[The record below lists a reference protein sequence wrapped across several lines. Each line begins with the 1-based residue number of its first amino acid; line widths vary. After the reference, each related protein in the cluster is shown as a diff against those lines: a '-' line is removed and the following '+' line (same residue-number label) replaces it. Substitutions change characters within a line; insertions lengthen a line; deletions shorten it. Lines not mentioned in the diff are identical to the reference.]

1 MVKELKGK
9 FQLLCQIHLH
19 CLQTMPSDTPVKVSP
34 VAAKGIIKPVAA
46 YTSSACTLSLTWSEL
61 LKGQNSSPFN
71 SQFCCEKEQF
81 SKYKEFTQS
90 AILCGQHEERLAIGT
105 L

>member
-34 VAAKGIIKPVAA
+34 VAAKGIIKPVAD
-46 YTSSACTLSLTWSEL
+46 YTSSSRTLSLTSSEL

-71 SQFCCEKEQF
+71 SQFCCEKERF
-81 SKYKEFTQS
+81 SKYKEFTQRTQYCVDS
-90 AILCGQHEERLAIGT
+90 MKKGWL
-105 L
+105 